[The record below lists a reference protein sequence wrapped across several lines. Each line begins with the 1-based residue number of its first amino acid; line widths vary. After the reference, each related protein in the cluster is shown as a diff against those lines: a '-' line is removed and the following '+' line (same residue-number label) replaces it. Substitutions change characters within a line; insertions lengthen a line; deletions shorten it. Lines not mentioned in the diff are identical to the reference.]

1 MIKADSF
8 RFQILFVLLL
18 SLLFAVPQVALAQ
31 DHVVT
36 SSDLQKDVAGASA
49 TRQKNIDQVNGFISS
64 SEAQKAMKS
73 AHIDYQ
79 RVENGVSQLSED
91 DLAKLSARSEK
102 AQKDFAAGSLSDRDL
117 LIIIVAVAALILIIV
132 AVR

>member
-1 MIKADSF
+1 MIKVGSF
-8 RFQILFVLLL
+8 LSLFVLLL
-18 SLLFAVPQVALAQ
+18 SLLVAVPQVALAQ

-36 SSDLQKDVAGASA
+36 SPDLQKDVAGASA

-91 DLAKLSARSEK
+91 DLARLSARSEK

>member
-1 MIKADSF
+1 MMKAGSF
-8 RFQILFVLLL
+8 LFLFALLL

-64 SEAQKAMKS
+64 PEAHKAIKS

-91 DLAKLSARSEK
+91 DLARLSARSEK

-132 AVR
+132 AGR

>member
-1 MIKADSF
+1 
-8 RFQILFVLLL
+8 
-18 SLLFAVPQVALAQ
+18 VALAQ

-36 SSDLQKDVAGASA
+36 SSDLQKDVAGVSA

-64 SEAQKAMKS
+64 PEAQKAMKS

-91 DLAKLSARSEK
+91 DLARLSARSEK
-102 AQKDFAAGSLSDRDL
+102 AQKDFAGGSLSDRDL

>member
-1 MIKADSF
+1 MIKVGSF
-8 RFQILFVLLL
+8 LSLFVLLL
-18 SLLFAVPQVALAQ
+18 SLLVAVPQVALAQ
-31 DHVVT
+31 EHVVT

-64 SEAQKAMKS
+64 PEAQKAMKS

-79 RVENGVSQLSED
+79 QVENGVSQLSED
-91 DLAKLSARSEK
+91 DLARLSARSEK